1 MRGPAFY
8 ATTPLGSMHV
18 MQVDAG
24 TSITDERSGETITV
38 DDETFAVKGRVIFCT
53 ARIYE
58 ALKEKVR
65 RLCDA

>member
-1 MRGPAFY
+1 MRDPALY
-8 ATTPLGSMHV
+8 ATTPLGSMQV

-24 TSITDERSGETITV
+24 TAITDERSGETITV

-53 ARIYE
+53 ERTYE
-58 ALKEKVR
+58 ALKSKVR